1 MSGENAVGASSRSQS
16 WGRQGSRFRR
26 PRDFQRRDLQLSWSE
41 RSVKDFSIQNAE
53 DAASSCQRVRQG
65 GRP

>member
-1 MSGENAVGASSRSQS
+1 MRGENALGASSVSQS

-26 PRDFQRRDLQLSWSE
+26 PRDFHRRDLQFSWSE
-41 RSVKDFSIQNAE
+41 RGGKDFSIQNAE

-65 GRP
+65 GWP